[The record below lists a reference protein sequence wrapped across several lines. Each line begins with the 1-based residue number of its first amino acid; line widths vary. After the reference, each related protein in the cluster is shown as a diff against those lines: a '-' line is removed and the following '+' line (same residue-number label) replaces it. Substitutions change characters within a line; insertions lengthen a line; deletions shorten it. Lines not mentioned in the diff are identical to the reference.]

1 MDRVDMSLTRR
12 VINEI
17 AAAFGV
23 LAIIFLSF
31 AYQPANAGN
40 AGIGD
45 VYLSAIGVNQLS
57 FCGQTPNS
65 EHSSSWRCDA
75 CRLSA
80 SIITPKS
87 SSLIIL
93 KVATIM
99 IRGDF
104 KQVRLAPNQV
114 NDNKE
119 YARAPPLKV

>member
-12 VINEI
+12 IINEI
-17 AAAFGV
+17 AAALGV
-23 LAIIFLSF
+23 LAIVFLSF

-45 VYLSAIGVNQLS
+45 VYLSVIGANQLS
-57 FCGQTPNS
+57 FCGQAPNN

-87 SSLIIL
+87 SSIITL
-93 KVATIM
+93 TIATIM
-99 IRGDF
+99 IRGSF
-104 KQVRLAPNQV
+104 SQVKLAPNQV
-114 NDNKE
+114 KDNKE
-119 YARAPPLKV
+119 YARAPPLKI